1 MFKQSDVTFWN
12 GTRFIF
18 PFLLVL
24 LLAGFGTLV
33 LSRPVTAIP
42 PWANFPAVIDLAGLN
57 GSNGFRLN
65 GVGAYD
71 RAGYGVSFV
80 GDVNQDG
87 FDDLL
92 IGAPTANYNTVTD
105 IGVCYL
111 VFGRPIFPANFN
123 LGALNGSNG
132 FQINGIAAEDQAC
145 WAVAPAG
152 DVNNDG
158 YADFI
163 LGAPFADANGDSD
176 AGQSYVIFGQ
186 ATFTTPLNLGDL
198 DGNNGFRLEGINP
211 GDYAGGAVGGAGDL
225 NHDGYDDLVIGA
237 RLADPAGNSDAGEAY
252 VVFGQATFSATF
264 DLANLN
270 GTNGFRLTGVGSGD
284 LAGGAVGPAGNLN
297 GDLYDDLVVA
307 APLADPA
314 GESYVIFG
322 QATFTASLSLATLN
336 GNNGFTLPGINP
348 ADESGRSVSTASDVN
363 QDGFADLLI
372 GAPMA
377 NNQIGQSY
385 LVFGRAIFT
394 PTLPLASLDGNN
406 GVRLEGVALGDQ
418 AGWAVAPAG
427 DLNNDTFPD
436 FMVGAPLADA
446 GGDSDAGS
454 GYLIFGQTAFSPTL
468 SLAALD
474 GNNGFRMDG
483 IAIGDQAGW
492 TVGGWGDLNGNGVP
506 DIVIGAPQATHGNE
520 TNAGESYVIF
530 DTFVPGPTN
539 TPSSATPTATS
550 QTPTLT
556 PTVPTATPTNTPTA
570 PTTTPTNTPTGPT
583 ATPTNTPIAPTTTP
597 TNTPITPTTTPTNTP
612 TSLTATPTNTP
623 PTPSST
629 PTSLP
634 PTITPTHTPGSPSPT
649 PTNTPTLPT
658 PTNTPSPTS
667 LPATPTPTPT
677 PLIPTPTPTATAL
690 PPTDTPMPPTLTPTN
705 APPEYRLFLPIIVAR

>member
-1 MFKQSDVTFWN
+1 MLKQRYFAFRN
-12 GTRFIF
+12 GTQFVF
-18 PFLLVL
+18 SFLLVL
-24 LLAGFGTLV
+24 LLAGFGALV

-42 PWANFPAVIDLAGLN
+42 PWLNFPAVIDLAGLN
-57 GSNGFRLN
+57 GVNGFRLN
-65 GVGAYD
+65 GINAYD
-71 RAGYGVSFV
+71 RAGYGASFV

-92 IGAPTANYNTVTD
+92 LGAPTVNYDTATNV
-105 IGVCYL
+105 GACYL
-111 VFGRPIFPANFN
+111 VFGRPTFPANFN

-186 ATFTTPLNLGDL
+186 ATFATPLNLSDL
-198 DGNNGFRLEGINP
+198 DGSNGFRLDGINP
-211 GDYAGGAVGGAGDL
+211 GDYAGGAVSGAGDL

-264 DLANLN
+264 DLGSLN
-270 GTNGFRLTGVGSGD
+270 GSNGFQLTGVGSGD
-284 LAGGAVGPAGNLN
+284 YAGGAVGPAGNLN

-322 QATFTASLSLATLN
+322 QATFSASLSLAALD
-336 GNNGFTLPGINP
+336 GNNGFTMPGINP
-348 ADESGRSVSTASDVN
+348 ADESGRSVSGAGDVN

-372 GAPMA
+372 GSPMA
-377 NNQIGQSY
+377 NNQMGQSY

-394 PTLPLASLDGNN
+394 PTLPLATLDGNN
-406 GVRLEGVALGDQ
+406 GLRLEGVAPGDQ

-492 TVGGWGDLNGNGVP
+492 VVGGWGDLNGNGVT
-506 DIVIGAPQATHGNE
+506 DIVIGAPEATHGNE

-530 DTFVPGPTN
+530 DTFVPAPTN
-539 TPSSATPTATS
+539 TPSSATPTATA
-550 QTPTLT
+550 QTPTPT
-556 PTVPTATPTNTPTA
+556 PTVPTPTPTNTAIAPTATPTNTAIVPTPTATNTPITLTATPTNTSTTPTATPTNTPTA
-570 PTTTPTNTPTGPT
+570 PT
-583 ATPTNTPIAPTTTP
+583 ATPTH
-597 TNTPITPTTTPTNTP
+597 
-612 TSLTATPTNTP
+612 TP

-629 PTSLP
+629 PTTLP

-649 PTNTPTLPT
+649 PTNTATLPT
-658 PTNTPSPTS
+658 PTNTPSPTAS
-667 LPATPTPTPT
+667 TPTATPTPF
-677 PLIPTPTPTATAL
+677 IPTPTATAL

-705 APPEYRLFLPIIVAR
+705 APPEYRLFLPMIVIR